1 MISGNNLYILGLT
14 SSLEQFVVTLI
25 CELDSSLSFDVMYC
39 IYNHYEKKKK
49 NWLYQLLPKTQA
61 LSLETDN
68 CVCMLNVCNLF
79 NHLL

>member
-25 CELDSSLSFDVMYC
+25 CELDSSLSFDVMYLQSLR
-39 IYNHYEKKKK
+39 KKK

-61 LSLETDN
+61 LSLETDS